1 MIMTE
6 TIKIVGDN
14 LTLDLIL
21 WRKHGLRG
29 LALIEEAM
37 KLNPKLTGVYVPV
50 GTDVVLPD
58 LPAETVQAR
67 EVVTLFG

>member
-1 MIMTE
+1 MTE

-37 KLNPKLTGVYVPV
+37 KLNPDVEN
-50 GTDVVLPD
+50 VVLPRGSEVI
-58 LPAETVQAR
+58 LPNFQTHYR
-67 EVVTLFG
+67 KNSKIVTLF